1 MEETRKPKK
10 ALQRFKWR
18 RPDADTLPLQFSIA
32 ESVLK
37 EFVLSHDPSAVLT
50 ELVQNEYD
58 AEGTQL
64 RVSFGDNSVTITGNG
79 KPVDRPGWNR
89 LSVMMGTGTVAGSDR
104 TIKAKTNGI
113 GSKNFGL
120 RSLFIYGDQIWVRSG
135 GRQTVLDLRKG
146 TLPKPLP
153 ERSSRH
159 RPGINIEIPYRTTG
173 KGDMQAFDSDKELQ
187 ALNRFS
193 EDMTAMLI
201 KLADPDSPRSLQELT
216 VSSKHHQRRMD
227 WKQLINVLASRNK
240 NVKVLHR
247 TITMKDH
254 QKSGPSSKHVHKLEE
269 VEFQKNIRVP
279 EEFEHLDIPDYF
291 RTGRG
296 RIRLA
301 LSVRIKQGKI
311 DLSEPGLFYY
321 PLGLIHAHTGIGV
334 SVNAPFQLDNDRTRI
349 IAAENSLWNNWLL
362 ERACDFTFELLV
374 TDWVERFG
382 HQAYLALDELVPPSI
397 IKYRELVAESLRT
410 EPCWPTRARVRGHV
424 EFATADEITVPAE
437 EDLDGFFS
445 DKSYLDKRLASVAEI
460 KTMVGEYGAKTFT
473 VNSLIRL
480 RCFGV
485 TASGMHT
492 KLGGKEANHYY
503 AEFPHILKDEELQA
517 QFARALDHH
526 SRKLSKENLIDLN
539 SSPTTLAADNSLQ
552 SPSSPLWVVD
562 ATIAGVCPVLSGQRL
577 HPSLLTSKT
586 ITKLCRKFDV
596 PAWARNTAKKIQ
608 DGGAIEEEQE
618 ALYGYILSV
627 HGNLGRTTKALLR
640 KLPVL
645 RGHKGE
651 WVPPCQITTRRTGMA
666 KRLEAVLHFPSR
678 DYAGDMDLA
687 RAFRFKTRIEA
698 EDILKYAQLI
708 KDRPELAESFEG
720 VLQQLGKVLNRSLV
734 TKLSQVP
741 FLRDS
746 LGGISAPT
754 SIYIRNRLNSICLDD
769 TAPFMQGNRISLYKQ
784 LGCRERPKAEDI
796 VEGLR
801 MLSDKPKQPEII
813 YAALASALRMEKLPP
828 GYYSDEPIIW
838 NGGGYSSPENT
849 LLGLKYRKT
858 FFDAVPC
865 ISVASRQMRDIFR
878 SLGVCSDPQKRH
890 WKQLLVWFGQKYQDS
905 GDPVPENERRA
916 LRKAYRALEG
926 IPEGL
931 PNETKCLLDRQGNL
945 HDVTDV
951 HDGQLLID
959 DNPQLASAVVEQG
972 IPIYFADTSEEGT
985 LSFFYSAGVKLL
997 TVVQKRQR
1005 VEIGELM
1012 DTPVRCNPSAMLKQM
1027 HSPEFASALIAL
1039 KEYELRG
1046 ALDRTSIDTVGL
1058 QIQLS
1063 KIEHLSF
1070 VKEIKGI
1077 YQIGKYSVRAS
1088 EDFALRDDSLILVKI
1103 RSNSELLGVLSQVI
1117 ATMLV
1122 DSIARRRALSDAIY
1136 RLLSCHSNR
1145 QMENYLNNRGIT
1157 WRPSSKALEEW
1168 EEEEYE
1174 SEYGSGE
1181 DISNVLGDLLS
1192 ESVGKHERGYKGG
1205 ETRKPSPE
1213 QLPEEKPTTIKR
1225 EPRSLPPLESIEV
1238 ITLQPSDTWTPSPP
1252 KSGGRGGPSY
1262 WTPPGPSDEEWE
1274 RKVGRHGE
1282 KIIYQQELNRVR
1294 HMGYAESRVVWV
1306 ADQDS
1311 GADFDI
1317 LSVDDDGE
1325 DIWIEVKSTTGIDG
1339 RFRWPK
1345 SEFEKA
1351 IEKRNRYILWRVYEA
1366 SSVTPRVKPFRDPV
1380 GILLRKGL
1388 RLDIGTFNAMVE
1400 PMQT

>member
-10 ALQRFKWR
+10 ALYRFKWT
-18 RPDADTLPLQFSIA
+18 RPDADTLSLQFSIA
-32 ESVLK
+32 DSVLK
-37 EFVLSHDPSAVLT
+37 DFVVSHDPSAILI

-58 AEGTQL
+58 AKGTQL
-64 RVSFGDNSVTITGNG
+64 QISFGENSVIVTGNG
-79 KPVDRPGWNR
+79 EPVDRPGWNR

-104 TIKAKTNGI
+104 TIKAKANSI

-120 RSLFIYGDQIWVRSG
+120 RSLFIYGDRIWIRSG
-135 GRQTVLDLRKG
+135 GRQTVLDLYRG
-146 TLPKPLP
+146 TLPNPLR

-159 RPGINIEIPYRTTG
+159 RPGINIEVPYRTTS
-173 KGDMQAFDSDKELQ
+173 KGGMEAFDFDKELQ

-193 EDMTAMLI
+193 KDITAMLV
-201 KLADPDSPRSLQELT
+201 KLADADSPKSLHELT
-216 VSSKHHQRRMD
+216 VSSKRHQRRIN
-227 WKQLINVLASRNK
+227 WKQLVTILPSCSK

-247 TITMKDH
+247 TITMKDR
-254 QKSGPSSKHVHKLEE
+254 QKSGPPAKHVHKAEE
-269 VEFQKNIRVP
+269 IEFQKNVRIP
-279 EEFEHLDIPDYF
+279 EEFDQLNIPEYF
-291 RTGRG
+291 RTAGG

-301 LSVRIKQGKI
+301 LSVRIKKGKV

-321 PLGLIHAHTGIGV
+321 PLGLIHAHTGIVV

-349 IAAENSLWNNWLL
+349 IDPENSRWNNWLL
-362 ERACDFTFELLV
+362 DMAADFAIELLV
-374 TDWVERFG
+374 TDWLERFG
-382 HQAYLALDELVPPSI
+382 HEAYLALNKSTSPSI
-397 IKYRELVAESLRT
+397 TKFCTSIAESLRT
-410 EPCWPTRARVRGHV
+410 ASCWPTRAKIRGRV

-460 KTMVGEYGAKTFT
+460 QRMVGEYGAKTFT
-473 VNSLIRL
+473 VNSLVRL
-480 RCFGV
+480 RCFGLA
-485 TASGMHT
+485 ASGMHT
-492 KLGGKEANHYY
+492 KLGDKEANHYY
-503 AEFPHILKDEELQA
+503 TEFPHILKDEELQA

-526 SRKLSKENLIDLN
+526 SRKLSKENLSDLS

-562 ATIAGVCPVLSGQRL
+562 PTVAGVCPVPNGQRL

-596 PAWARNTAKKIQ
+596 LAWARNTAKKIQ
-608 DGGAIEEEQE
+608 DGGATEEEQK
-618 ALYGYILSV
+618 ALYEYILSV

-645 RGHKGE
+645 RDHRGE
-651 WVPPCQITTRRTGMA
+651 WVPPCRITAKRTRMA
-666 KRLEAVLHFPSR
+666 KQLETVLHFPSR

-687 RAFRFKTRIEA
+687 RAFRFKTRIGA

-708 KDRPELAESFEG
+708 KDRPELADGFEG
-720 VLQQLGKVLNRSLV
+720 ALQQLGKVLNRPLV
-734 TKLSQVP
+734 KKLSQVP

-754 SIYIRNRLNSICLDD
+754 SVYIRNRLNSICLDD
-769 TAPFMQGNRISLYKQ
+769 TAPFVQGNRISLYKQ

-801 MLSDKPKQPEII
+801 MLSDKPKRPEII
-813 YAALASALRMEKLPP
+813 YAALASALSMEKLPP
-828 GYYSDEPIIW
+828 DYYSDESIIW

-849 LLGLKYRKT
+849 LLGLKYSKT
-858 FFDAVPC
+858 FFGAVPC
-865 ISVASRQMRDIFR
+865 ISVASRQMQDTFR

-890 WKQLLVWFGQKYQDS
+890 WKQLLLWFGQKYQDS

-945 HDVTDV
+945 HDVSDV

-972 IPIYFADTSEEGT
+972 IPISFADTSEEGT
-985 LSFFYSAGVKLL
+985 LPFFYSTGVRLL
-997 TVVQKRQR
+997 TAVQKRQR

-1012 DTPVRCNPSAMLKQM
+1012 DTPGRCKPSAMLKQM

-1039 KEYELRG
+1039 KEYESRG
-1046 ALDRTSIDTVGL
+1046 ALGRTFIDTVGL
-1058 QIQLS
+1058 QTQLS

-1117 ATMLV
+1117 ANMLV
-1122 DSIARRRALSDAIY
+1122 DSIARRRSLSDAIY
-1136 RLLSCHSNR
+1136 RLLSCRSIR
-1145 QMENYLNNRGIT
+1145 QMENYLNNRGIP
-1157 WRPSSKALEEW
+1157 WRPSSEALEEW

-1181 DISNVLGDLLS
+1181 DISNVLADLLS
-1192 ESVGKHERGYKGG
+1192 ESVGKHEKRYEGG
-1205 ETRKPSPE
+1205 ETRKTSPE
-1213 QLPEEKPTTIKR
+1213 QLPEEKPTTTTQ
-1225 EPRSLPPLESIEV
+1225 EPRSLPPLESVEV
-1238 ITLQPSDTWTPSPP
+1238 ITLQSSDTWTPSPP
-1252 KSGGRGGPSY
+1252 KSGGRGEPSY
-1262 WTPPGPSDEEWE
+1262 WTPPRPSDEEWE
-1274 RKVGRHGE
+1274 RKVGRRGE
-1282 KIIYQQELNRVR
+1282 EIIYQQELNRVR
-1294 HMGYAESRVVWV
+1294 HMGYAESRVVWI

-1388 RLDIGTFNAMVE
+1388 RLDIGTFNAMIE